1 MTKLPDWMLEE
12 SKPVKTR
19 AELDALP
26 DPDGAWWRAHHARM
40 DAAWQEWEADYGEN
54 AALEWDMAL
63 MSVFPQP
70 RLEDDDEE
78 SGEIVAH
85 G

>member
-1 MTKLPDWMLEE
+1 MKALHQWLADNSE
-12 SKPVKTR
+12 PVKTR

-40 DAAWQEWEADYGEN
+40 DTAWQEWEAEYGAD
-54 AALEWDMAL
+54 AALQWDLAL

-70 RLEDDDEE
+70 YVDDNGEE
-78 SGEIVAH
+78 IGEIVAH